1 MPETR
6 IGPSEG
12 TLRVHTYRDGV
23 ARKIGHDLVL
33 AVDRWEATIEQEPGG
48 ALGGV
53 VFSADPTS
61 LRVHEAR
68 NGVKPLTDSDRRDI
82 RESIGAKVLR
92 DGPIAFTSSSINA
105 RAGGAV
111 VRGDLTLGD
120 STRPISF
127 DVVLGDDGRA
137 TATVALVQSEWAIK
151 PYRALMG
158 ALKVRDTVEVVF
170 DAHLPARA

>member
-6 IGPSEG
+6 IGPSEA

-23 ARKIGHDLVL
+23 ARKVGHDLVL

-48 ALGGV
+48 ALSGV
-53 VFSADPTS
+53 VLSADPTS

-68 NGVKPLTDSDRRDI
+68 NGVKPLIDSDRRDI

-92 DGPIAFTSSSINA
+92 DEPVAFTSTSIDA

-111 VRGDLTLGD
+111 IAGDLTMGGC
-120 STRPISF
+120 TRAISF
-127 DVVLGDDGRA
+127 EVVLANEGRT
-137 TATVALVQSEWAIK
+137 TATVALAQSEWGIK
-151 PYRALMG
+151 PYRAFMG